1 MTRFPTLLAIALL
14 AVATTVGQAATINF
28 TAFIDESQE
37 VDGKGTPSQ
46 ADDVLAPTGSAAK
59 GVGVFELDTATN
71 ILSYEILYTDVL
83 LSGPETA
90 AHIHGAADAGKAADV
105 IFPLP
110 SGDYKA
116 GVTVALTPA
125 QVADLTADK
134 WYVNIHSASFPN
146 GEIRG
151 QIKAIVPEPSTL
163 VLAGMGLVGGV
174 LVLRRRRS

>member
-1 MTRFPTLLAIALL
+1 MKRFPTLLAIALL
-14 AVATTVGQAATINF
+14 AVMSTVSQAATINF

-37 VDGKGTPSQ
+37 VDGKGTADQ

-59 GVGVFELDTATN
+59 GVGVFELDTVTN

-83 LSGPETA
+83 LDAPETA
-90 AHIHGAADAGKAADV
+90 AHIHGAADPGKNADV

-110 SGDYKA
+110 VGDYKA

-125 QVADLTADK
+125 QVTELTANR
-134 WYVNIHSASFPN
+134 WYVNIHSSAFPN

-151 QIKAIVPEPSTL
+151 QIVAVPEPSTL
-163 VLAGMGLVGGV
+163 ALAGLGLIGGV
-174 LVLRRRRS
+174 LALRRRRS

>member
-14 AVATTVGQAATINF
+14 AVVTTVGQAATINF
-28 TAFIDESQE
+28 TAFIDGTQE
-37 VDGKGTPSQ
+37 VDGKGTADQ
-46 ADDVLAPTGSAAK
+46 ADDVLAPTGSQAK
-59 GVGVFELDTATN
+59 GVGVFELDTVTN
-71 ILSYEILYTDVL
+71 ILSYEILYTDIL
-83 LSGPETA
+83 LSGAETA
-90 AHIHGAADAGKAADV
+90 AHIHGAADAGKNADV

-110 SGDYKA
+110 SGDYKE

-125 QVADLTADK
+125 QVADITADK
-134 WYVNIHSASFPN
+134 WYVNIHSAAFPN

-151 QIKAIVPEPSTL
+151 QIKVVPEPSTL

>member
-1 MTRFPTLLAIALL
+1 MKRFPTLLALALV
-14 AVATTVGQAATINF
+14 AVFATVSQAATINF

-37 VDGKGTPSQ
+37 VDGKGTATQ

-83 LSGPETA
+83 LDGPETA
-90 AHIHGAADAGKAADV
+90 AHIHGAADPGKNADV

-110 SGDYKA
+110 VGDYKA
-116 GVTVALTPA
+116 GVTAALTPA
-125 QVADLTADK
+125 QVADLSADK
-134 WYVNIHSASFPN
+134 WYVNIHSSAFPN

-151 QIKAIVPEPSTL
+151 QIKIVPEPSTL
-163 VLAGMGLVGGV
+163 VLAGLGLVGV
-174 LVLRRRRS
+174 LALRRRRS